1 MTLPGATAASAA
13 AAGPVAATTA
23 ATAVRMQR
31 KRIGLRCSGV
41 YAGREKTGEGSASG
55 EPASITACVTGATGF
70 VGGHVAR
77 LLSERGDAVRVTY
90 RDAARLGRL
99 EGVEVEP
106 VKADVLDRAGMRRAV
121 RGCKVVFHTAG
132 YVNSKPA
139 ERVWRINALS
149 PRVVVEAAA
158 AEGVERVVLTSTVAA
173 IGTAPG
179 DEAADEAHVYRP
191 GGPGMDYADSKHE
204 GELEAMA
211 AGARLG
217 VDVVVVNPSYV
228 LGVPV
233 DRRQPGET
241 STRTV
246 ANYLLGR
253 LPAVVDGATNL
264 VDVKDVAAGHLLAAS
279 RGKAGE
285 RYILGGYNIAWSDAI
300 DRIAAQSGVHHPVL
314 VLPPDVAA
322 LARLQ
327 SELRVPSPVAPEAL
341 ILMAQNWRY
350 SSRKAKKELG
360 YKTRALEK
368 TLGETIDWSR
378 ELIEA
383 GAFRDRGMSVMSIG
397 AAWMRG
403 AERMGLGS
411 GLRAAERYL
420 GRRLVAG
427 Q

>member
-1 MTLPGATAASAA
+1 
-13 AAGPVAATTA
+13 
-23 ATAVRMQR
+23 
-31 KRIGLRCSGV
+31 
-41 YAGREKTGEGSASG
+41 
-55 EPASITACVTGATGF
+55 VTGATGF

-77 LLSERGDAVRVTY
+77 LLAERGDAVRVTY
-90 RDAARLGRL
+90 RDSARLRRL
-99 EGVEVEP
+99 EGVDVEP
-106 VKADVLDRAGMRRAV
+106 VKADVLDRAGMRRAL
-121 RGCKVVFHTAG
+121 RGCEVAFHTAG
-132 YVNSKPA
+132 YVNSRPV

-149 PRVVVEAAA
+149 PRVLVEAAA

-173 IGTAPG
+173 IGTASDP
-179 DEAADEAHVYRP
+179 DVADESHVYRP
-191 GGPGMDYADSKHE
+191 GGSGMDYGDSKHE

-211 AGARLG
+211 AGVRLG
-217 VDVVVVNPSYV
+217 VEVVVVNPSYV

-246 ANYLLGR
+246 ANFLLGR
-253 LPAVVDGATNL
+253 LPAVVDGATNI
-264 VDVKDVAAGHLLAAS
+264 VDVEDVAAGHLLAS
-279 RGKAGE
+279 ERGRPGE
-285 RYILGGYNIAWSDAI
+285 RYILGGYNVTWADLI
-300 DRIAAQSGVHHPVL
+300 DRIASLSGVHHPLL
-314 VLPPDVAA
+314 VLPTDVAV

-327 SELRVPSPVAPEAL
+327 SELRLPGPVAPEAL

-360 YKTRALEK
+360 YRTRPLEK

-378 ELIEA
+378 ELIDA
-383 GAFRDRGMSVMSIG
+383 GAFRDRGISAMSIG
-397 AAWMRG
+397 SAWMRG
-403 AERMGLGS
+403 AERVGVGA

>member
-1 MTLPGATAASAA
+1 MTLSGATAAFAP
-13 AAGPVAATTA
+13 AAGPVTAQAA
-23 ATAVRMQR
+23 ATAVRRQR
-31 KRIGLRCSGV
+31 KRIGLRCSAV
-41 YAGREKTGEGSASG
+41 YAGQKRTGEGTRSG
-55 EPASITACVTGATGF
+55 GAALTACVTGAPGF

-77 LLSERGDAVRVTY
+77 LLRERGGEVRVTY
-90 RDAARLGRL
+90 RDSARLSRL
-99 EGVEVEP
+99 GGIDVEP
-106 VKADVLDRAGMRRAV
+106 VKADVLDRPAIRRAV
-121 RGCKVVFHTAG
+121 RGCDLVFHTAG
-132 YVNSKPA
+132 YVNSRPA

-179 DEAADEAHVYRP
+179 DDAADESHVYRP

-204 GELEAMA
+204 GEQEAMA

-233 DRRQPGET
+233 DRREPGET

-246 ANYLLGR
+246 ANFLLGR
-253 LPAVVDGATNL
+253 LPAVVDGATNI
-264 VDVKDVAAGHLLAAS
+264 VDVGDVAAGHLLAAS
-279 RGKAGE
+279 RGLPGQ
-285 RYILGGYNIAWSDAI
+285 RYILGGYNISWVDLI
-300 DRIAAQSGVHHPVL
+300 DRIAAQSGVHHPIL
-314 VLPPDVAA
+314 VLPTDVAA

-327 SELRVPSPVAPEAL
+327 SELRIPTPVAPEAL
-341 ILMAQNWRY
+341 LLMAQNWRY

-360 YKTRALEK
+360 YRTRPLEK
-368 TLGETIDWSR
+368 TLGASIEWSR
-378 ELIEA
+378 ELIES
-383 GAFRDRGMSVMSIG
+383 GAFRDRGVSAMSLGS
-397 AAWMRG
+397 AWMRG
-403 AERMGLGS
+403 ADRLGVGS

>member
-1 MTLPGATAASAA
+1 
-13 AAGPVAATTA
+13 
-23 ATAVRMQR
+23 
-31 KRIGLRCSGV
+31 V
-41 YAGREKTGEGSASG
+41 YAGQQKRGEVRGKAR
-55 EPASITACVTGATGF
+55 PATQLACVTGATGF

-77 LLSERGDAVRVTY
+77 LLAERGDEVRVTY
-90 RDAARLGRL
+90 RDSARLRRL

-106 VKADVLDRAGMRRAV
+106 VKADVLDRAGMRRAL
-121 RGCKVVFHTAG
+121 RGCQVVFHSAG
-132 YVNSKPA
+132 YVNSRPA

-158 AEGVERVVLTSTVAA
+158 AEGVGRVVLTSTVAA

-179 DEAADEAHVYRP
+179 DDVADERHVYRP

-204 GELEAMA
+204 GEQEAMA

-233 DRRQPGET
+233 DRREPGET

-246 ANYLLGR
+246 ANFLLGR
-253 LPAVVDGATNL
+253 LPGVVDGATNI
-264 VDVKDVAAGHLLAAS
+264 VDVQDVAAGHLLAAE
-279 RGKAGE
+279 RGKPGE
-285 RYILGGYNIAWSDAI
+285 RYILGGYNVAWTELI
-300 DRIAAQSGVHHPVL
+300 DRIAAQSGIHHPLL
-314 VLPPDVAA
+314 VLPRDVAV

-327 SELRVPSPVAPEAL
+327 SELGLRGPVAPEAL

-350 SSRKAKKELG
+350 SSRKAKKDLG
-360 YKTRALEK
+360 YKTRPLEK
-368 TLGETIDWSR
+368 TLGETIEWSQ

-383 GAFRDRGMSVMSIG
+383 GAYRGRGMSVMSLG
-397 AAWMRG
+397 SAWMRG
-403 AERMGLGS
+403 AERLGVGS
-411 GLRAAERYL
+411 GLRVAERYL

>member
-1 MTLPGATAASAA
+1 M
-13 AAGPVAATTA
+13 
-23 ATAVRMQR
+23 
-31 KRIGLRCSGV
+31 
-41 YAGREKTGEGSASG
+41 YAGKEKSG
-55 EPASITACVTGATGF
+55 EVRRRSEPATQVACVTGATGF

-77 LLSERGDAVRVTY
+77 LLAERGDEVRVTY
-90 RDAARLGRL
+90 RDSSRLRRL
-99 EGVEVEP
+99 EGVDVEP
-106 VKADVLDRAGMRRAV
+106 VKADVLDRAGMRRAL
-121 RGCKVVFHTAG
+121 RGCQVVFHSAG
-132 YVNSKPA
+132 YVNSRPV
-139 ERVWRINALS
+139 ERVWRINSLS

-158 AEGVERVVLTSTVAA
+158 AEGVERVVLTSTVGA

-179 DEAADEAHVYRP
+179 DEVADETHVYRP
-191 GGPGMDYADSKHE
+191 GRAAMDYADSKHE
-204 GELEAMA
+204 GEQEAMA

-233 DRRQPGET
+233 DRREPGET

-246 ANYLLGR
+246 ANFLLGR
-253 LPAVVDGATNL
+253 LPAVVDGATNI
-264 VDVKDVAAGHLLAAS
+264 VDVEDVAAGHLLAAQ
-279 RGKAGE
+279 RGKPGE
-285 RYILGGYNIAWSDAI
+285 RYILGGYNLAWAELI
-300 DRIAAQSGVHHPVL
+300 DRLAAQSGVRHPLL
-314 VLPPDVAA
+314 VLPRDVAA

-327 SELRVPSPVAPEAL
+327 SELGLPGPVAPEAL

-360 YKTRALEK
+360 YKTRPLEK
-368 TLGETIDWSR
+368 TLGRTIDWSL

-383 GAFRDRGMSVMSIG
+383 GAFRGRGVSAMSLGS
-397 AAWMRG
+397 AWMRG
-403 AERMGLGS
+403 AERLGLGS

>member
-1 MTLPGATAASAA
+1 
-13 AAGPVAATTA
+13 
-23 ATAVRMQR
+23 
-31 KRIGLRCSGV
+31 V
-41 YAGREKTGEGSASG
+41 YAGQKRTSEGSRSAK
-55 EPASITACVTGATGF
+55 PAAISACVTGATGF

-77 LLSERGDAVRVTY
+77 QLAARGDEVRVTY
-90 RDAARLGRL
+90 RDAARLRRL
-99 EGVEVEP
+99 ESVDVEP

-121 RGCKVVFHTAG
+121 RGCQVVFHTAG
-132 YVNSKPA
+132 HVNSRPA

-173 IGTAPG
+173 VGTAPG
-179 DEAADEAHVYRP
+179 EEAADEAHVYRP

-233 DRRQPGET
+233 DRREPGET

-246 ANYLLGR
+246 ANFLLGR
-253 LPAVVDGATNL
+253 LPAVVDGATNI
-264 VDVKDVAAGHLLAAS
+264 VDVEDVAAGHLLAAK
-279 RGKAGE
+279 RGQSGE
-285 RYILGGYNIAWSDAI
+285 RYILGGYNIAWVDLI
-300 DRIAAQSGVHHPVL
+300 DRIAAQSGVHHPLL
-314 VLPPDVAA
+314 VLPTDVAA

-327 SELRVPSPVAPEAL
+327 RELGLPGPVAPEAL

-360 YKTRALEK
+360 YRTRPLEK
-368 TLGETIDWSR
+368 TLGETVEWSR

-383 GAFRDRGMSVMSIG
+383 GAFSGRGVSAMSIG
-397 AAWMRG
+397 SAWMRG
-403 AERMGLGS
+403 AERLGLGS

>member
-1 MTLPGATAASAA
+1 MPA
-13 AAGPVAATTA
+13 
-23 ATAVRMQR
+23 
-31 KRIGLRCSGV
+31 V
-41 YAGREKTGEGSASG
+41 YARDEKSG
-55 EPASITACVTGATGF
+55 EVGDSAEPAAERACVTGATGF

-77 LLSERGDAVRVTY
+77 LLSKSGQDVRVTY
-90 RDAARLGRL
+90 RDSARLRRL
-99 EGVEVEP
+99 EGVDVEP
-106 VKADVLDRAGMRRAV
+106 VKADVLDRAAMRRAL
-121 RGCKVVFHTAG
+121 RGCRVVFHSAG
-132 YVNSKPA
+132 YVNSRPT
-139 ERVWRINALS
+139 ELVWRMNALS

-179 DEAADEAHVYRP
+179 DDVADESHVYRP
-191 GGPGMDYADSKHE
+191 GGAGMDYADSKHE

-233 DRRQPGET
+233 DRREPGET

-253 LPAVVDGATNL
+253 LPAIVDGATNI
-264 VDVKDVAAGHLLAAS
+264 VDAEDVAAGHLLAAK
-279 RGKAGE
+279 RGKPGE
-285 RYILGGYNIAWSDAI
+285 RYILGGYNVSWVDLI
-300 DRIAAQSGVHHPVL
+300 DRLAARSGVHHPLL
-314 VLPPDVAA
+314 VIPRDVAV

-327 SELRVPSPVAPEAL
+327 SEFGLPGPIAPEAL

-360 YKTRALEK
+360 YKTRPLEK

-383 GAFRDRGMSVMSIG
+383 GAFHGRRLSALSLGS
-397 AAWMRG
+397 AWMRG
-403 AERMGLGS
+403 AERVGLGG